1 MGPFRAILMEKRR
14 VKSMHSS
21 KTNGQKRQS
30 DGEVILSPRLQ
41 ELLDQDT
48 DLADL
53 WHSSEQLDQ
62 HNRSEIRG
70 SNQKSKKVTPNDLP
84 REDSVL
90 NC

>member
-1 MGPFRAILMEKRR
+1 LGPFRAILMEKRR

-21 KTNGQKRQS
+21 KTNGQK
-30 DGEVILSPRLQ
+30 P
-41 ELLDQDT
+41 

-70 SNQKSKKVTPNDLP
+70 PNQKSKKVTPNDLP
-84 REDSVL
+84 REGSVTKL
-90 NC
+90 LKIRYL